1 MVNRIRIGAAR
12 LVGALALAGLATLAC
27 AADAPQAPEP
37 YFAHPDFAGLAL
49 SPSGKYV
56 GALVPVRG
64 RLALAVL
71 ELDTRTPKPVA
82 RVDGEDIRWFEW
94 ANHDRLAFTTIDL

>member
-12 LVGALALAGLATLAC
+12 RGGVLAFAAVATLAC

-64 RLALAVL
+64 RQSLAVL
-71 ELDTRTPKPVA
+71 DLETRLKPSPGFPS
-82 RVDGEDIRWFEW
+82 RPDF
-94 ANHDRLAFTTIDL
+94 LATLCTTC